1 MDRSS
6 GAAVDSLELALGA
19 APVSGSSPR
28 VGEKGEELWEVLTEG
43 TKEWHGGGIGRAMVN
58 GCGGKRARWACVLE
72 LEGEKRVVGGSLG
85 EVARGSGAFYRA
97 GGEGAEAVG
106 RELGR
111 RLLMVPF

>member
-6 GAAVDSLELALGA
+6 GAAVDSPELTLGA

-58 GCGGKRARWACVLE
+58 GCGGKRGSVGMCFGAGR
-72 LEGEKRVVGGSLG
+72 GEKS
-85 EVARGSGAFYRA
+85 SGRIS
-97 GGEGAEAVG
+97 G
-106 RELGR
+106 
-111 RLLMVPF
+111 